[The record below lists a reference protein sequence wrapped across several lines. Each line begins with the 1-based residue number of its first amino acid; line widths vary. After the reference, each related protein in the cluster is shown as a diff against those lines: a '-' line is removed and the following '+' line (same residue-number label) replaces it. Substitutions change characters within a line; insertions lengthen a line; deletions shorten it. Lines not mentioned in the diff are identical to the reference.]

1 MVESIALYITSFFPQ
16 TIMKSISTVV
26 INTFYY
32 SVSSDVVFDE
42 SRGWDWNKKEQVSLE
57 KTYENVDDE
66 SETAPSETLIVV
78 ENHDLVDG

>member
-1 MVESIALYITSFFPQ
+1 
-16 TIMKSISTVV
+16 MKSISTMV

-32 SVSSDVVFDE
+32 SVNSDVCLMNQKVGTGIK
-42 SRGWDWNKKEQVSLE
+42 RNRQSLE

-66 SETAPSETLIVV
+66 SETAPSETLTIV